1 MYVREKS
8 GGIWRE
14 DRAEQLGNYQADF
27 YTVNGMVLE
36 SRKRREHLSEEDLQ
50 KNRAIIDSFSK
61 GNTQAIETAEP
72 VEPNRRES
80 LVPPPNPGVLWA
92 EYSACPPGQPPQL
105 SRKIVS
111 KTSSKQFKATVAM
124 SEDFPMKVSE

>member
-36 SRKRREHLSEEDLQ
+36 SRKRREYLSEEDLQ
-50 KNRAIIDSFSK
+50 KKRAIIDSFSK
-61 GNTQAIETAEP
+61 GKTQARETSEP

-80 LVPPPNPGVLWA
+80 MVPPPNSGVLWA
-92 EYSACPPGQPPQL
+92 EYSACPPGHWTT
-105 SRKIVS
+105 
-111 KTSSKQFKATVAM
+111 TSTKQENCF
-124 SEDFPMKVSE
+124 